1 MSDLPVRLE
10 QFMSN
15 PVTVL
20 LLTLGAYLLGEKLFT
35 RSGRKGWFHPVI
47 VGSILVFVIIRFSSM
62 SIETYT
68 EHSSI
73 LKTLLAPFT
82 VALAIPLSQQLHHVR
97 QHAGPIISTLVLG
110 GVLVVLIGLGF
121 AWATGAERDVLLS
134 ISTKGVTTAVALALS
149 EKMGGIVPVAV
160 AVVCISGIYGGLVG
174 PWVCRKTGVTDM
186 RATGFALG
194 INAHAGGTAMAFG
207 INPTMGVYSSLA
219 MCLNAI
225 LTAMSLPFIA
235 AYFF

>member
-1 MSDLPVRLE
+1 MNDLFIRLE
-10 QFMSN
+10 PLMSN
-15 PVTVL
+15 PLTVL

-47 VGSILVFVIIRFSSM
+47 VGSVLVFMVIRFSSM

-68 EHSSI
+68 EHSVI

-97 QHAGPIISTLVLG
+97 RHAGPILSTLILG
-110 GVLVVLIGLGF
+110 GVLVVAIGLGV
-121 AWATGAERDVLLS
+121 AWSAGAETDVLLS

-160 AVVCISGIYGGLVG
+160 AVVCISGVYGGLVG
-174 PWVCRKTGVTDM
+174 PWVCRKTGITDI
-186 RATGFALG
+186 RAAGFALG

-225 LTAMSLPFIA
+225 LTAMTLPFVV

>member
-1 MSDLPVRLE
+1 MKDLLLRMEL
-10 QFMSN
+10 FMSS

-20 LLTLGAYLLGEKLFT
+20 LLTLGAYLLGEKLFIG
-35 RSGRKGWFHPVI
+35 SGRKGWFHPVI
-47 VGSILVFVIIRFSSM
+47 VGSVLVFVIIRFSSM
-62 SIETYT
+62 SIEMYT

-82 VALAIPLSQQLHHVR
+82 VALAIPLSQQLYHVR
-97 QHAGPIISTLVLG
+97 QHAGPILSALVLG
-110 GVLVVLIGLGF
+110 GILVVLVGLGV
-121 AWATGAERDVLLS
+121 AWATGAEQDVLLS

-186 RATGFALG
+186 RAAGFAMG

-207 INPTMGVYSSLA
+207 INLTMGVYSSLA

-225 LTAMSLPFIA
+225 FTAMTLPFVA